1 MDVIKM
7 EPALD
12 LLDIQLHDNTY
23 ELEGNDPLSEE
34 GNLSHVDVTGMKTEC
49 VDKSYNFK
57 SEIKVEDTTP
67 VAISLPMV
75 KTEVDED
82 FFDVDRVQREQ
93 KVEVSSEKD
102 EVLTESIGVPAS
114 GGSIAQDEWQ
124 QTYGKE
130 LKCNVRGK
138 WIFDAVGHKNHVLS
152 DSSFA
157 MFVERIVCSCVT
169 LRDMHKYTEAT
180 THSVVMYVERN
191 YGI

>member
-102 EVLTESIGVPAS
+102 EVLTESCRQCPQALDTFFKSNVLTS
-114 GGSIAQDEWQ
+114 GMPCHK
-124 QTYGKE
+124 TRHE
-130 LKCNVRGK
+130 L
-138 WIFDAVGHKNHVLS
+138 A
-152 DSSFA
+152 
-157 MFVERIVCSCVT
+157 
-169 LRDMHKYTEAT
+169 
-180 THSVVMYVERN
+180 
-191 YGI
+191 